1 MVASSSLEARGVEM
15 QGGYAF
21 GLAEGMK
28 LAYKTDTLL
37 IAEMRGAN
45 KCLAKVISGTKEK
58 ILPGTLFEVINW
70 ASSKAPALKIYI
82 PTSVS
87 ESNLKDY
94 VKAYQSARAAKKI
107 AWLADIVK
115 ENPDKIFY
123 FENGRWNVNDKKAGK
138 KELSNGFTAAALQ
151 AGIGSSGSAFV
162 SMPASDELFK
172 KLENSFK
179 AYNNVQLVRNAAE
192 SQYSLIGSVSKDNE
206 LQYALVKSQV
216 TLQDSTESLP
226 ARTDFIA
233 YTDMASAENIA
244 TELSEAAFKI
254 ARIRD
259 WLMLTSP
266 AGQNKFPF
274 VLSFQGYTSGKIL
287 QADKVK
293 VGDTLSLFVE
303 EDAKDGGWKSNYTKR
318 YIYVFSIDSKGTMN
332 LLFPS
337 VTGGNTENRFP
348 VTDANNVA
356 EKRTHVSDFL
366 VSPPTG
372 ADNYFLLSTE
382 QAINNL
388 SIFEQEGVL
397 SRSPDTKGRG
407 EHNPLEDVLYTGTK
421 TRSPVI
427 ITPVTWSIYKKVLR
441 SAD

>member
-1 MVASSSLEARGVEM
+1 
-15 QGGYAF
+15 
-21 GLAEGMK
+21 
-28 LAYKTDTLL
+28 
-37 IAEMRGAN
+37 
-45 KCLAKVISGTKEK
+45 
-58 ILPGTLFEVINW
+58 
-70 ASSKAPALKIYI
+70 
-82 PTSVS
+82 
-87 ESNLKDY
+87 
-94 VKAYQSARAAKKI
+94 
-107 AWLADIVK
+107 
-115 ENPDKIFY
+115 
-123 FENGRWNVNDKKAGK
+123 
-138 KELSNGFTAAALQ
+138 
-151 AGIGSSGSAFV
+151 
-162 SMPASDELFK
+162 
-172 KLENSFK
+172 
-179 AYNNVQLVRNAAE
+179 
-192 SQYSLIGSVSKDNE
+192 
-206 LQYALVKSQV
+206 
-216 TLQDSTESLP
+216 
-226 ARTDFIA
+226 
-233 YTDMASAENIA
+233 
-244 TELSEAAFKI
+244 
-254 ARIRD
+254 
-259 WLMLTSP
+259 MLTSP

-441 SAD
+441 SSD